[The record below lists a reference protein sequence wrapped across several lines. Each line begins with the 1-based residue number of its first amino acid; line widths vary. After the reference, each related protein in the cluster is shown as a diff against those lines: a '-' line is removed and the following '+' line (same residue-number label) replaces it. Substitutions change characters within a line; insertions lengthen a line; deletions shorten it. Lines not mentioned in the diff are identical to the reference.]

1 MKSAVTSKTLK
12 TRYIGIDIF
21 TGDWVG
27 GDNYVICNFNDAV
40 YLCKMNVPKSG
51 NMARVRKKH
60 KEEYIILP
68 ESLHEATG
76 LLTPDGKI
84 DYQSV
89 NLSWYNWK
97 QPLRK
102 FDFKESDSNGD

>member
-27 GDNYVICNFNDAV
+27 GDHFYISNYNDAV
-40 YLCKMNVPKSG
+40 YLCELNIPKSG
-51 NMARVRKKH
+51 DMRRVKKKY
-60 KEEYIILP
+60 KEQNIILP

-76 LLTPDGKI
+76 LLTDDGKI
-84 DYQSV
+84 DYQPV
-89 NLSWYNWK
+89 NLGWYDWK
-97 QPLRK
+97 KPLRK
-102 FDFKESDSNGD
+102 FNFKETD

>member
-1 MKSAVTSKTLK
+1 MKSAVISETLK

-27 GDNYVICNFNDAV
+27 GDHYYICTYDDTV
-40 YLCKMNVPKSG
+40 HLCQLNVPKSG
-51 NMARVRKKH
+51 NMRRARKKY

-68 ESLHEATG
+68 ESLHEARG

-84 DYQSV
+84 DYQPE
-89 NLSWYNWK
+89 NLGWYNWK

-102 FDFKESDSNGD
+102 FDFKEAN